1 MSHTPLTTLGLALGL
16 LLAGSLIA
24 GPPDQLL
31 TWYLLAALIGAP
43 LSAFL
48 LSRPERQAGLWGPG
62 AHRPGWAPGQVVGP
76 LLGGL
81 LLYLPV
87 RLLYLTVHQPLPGNT
102 LLTEALKVVARCL
115 VMALALAAPRR

>member
-1 MSHTPLTTLGLALGL
+1 MSPTPLTTLGLALGL
-16 LLAGSLIA
+16 LLAGGLIA
-24 GPPDQLL
+24 GPPGQLP
-31 TWYLLAALIGAP
+31 TWSLLAALIGAP

-62 AHRPGWAPGQVVGP
+62 AHRRGWALGQFMGP

-87 RLLYLTVHQPLPGNT
+87 RLLYLSAHQPPAENT
-102 LLTEALKVVARCL
+102 LLTEALKVVAGCL

>member
-16 LLAGSLIA
+16 LLAGNLIA
-24 GPPDQLL
+24 GPPGQLP
-31 TWYLLAALIGAP
+31 TWYVLAALIGAP

-62 AHRPGWAPGQVVGP
+62 AHRRGWAPGQVVGP

-102 LLTEALKVVARCL
+102 LLTEALKVVAGCM

>member
-1 MSHTPLTTLGLALGL
+1 MSPTPLTTLGLALGL

-24 GPPDQLL
+24 GPPGQLP

-62 AHRPGWAPGQVVGP
+62 AHRRGWALGQVMGP

-87 RLLYLTVHQPLPGNT
+87 RLLHLTVHSPPSGDLI
-102 LLTEALKVVARCL
+102 LTEAMQVVAGCM
-115 VMALALAAPRR
+115 VMALALAAPHR